1 MLEGCVRRRLLAEC
15 ARMGVAEGR
24 GVPLASVRWEC
35 LCSERGSEC
44 DYWEA
49 AVAGMC
55 SLAA

>member
-1 MLEGCVRRRLLAEC
+1 MRAARVAEC

-24 GVPLASVRWEC
+24 GAPLASVRWEC
-35 LCSERGSEC
+35 LCSERGSEWSGLDP

-55 SLAA
+55 SFAS